1 MVHLCF
7 VCFLPDNNIDCGANV
22 RQSKK
27 KKKNFPHF
35 HPLVRFLPVCS
46 TWSWPTVIGLDDECV
61 FLLQLTVNGTP
72 CSKPT
77 FSRCLVQH
85 NGFEGH
91 FLPMDF
97 KSTNFTCEEQHKTII
112 TGVGGE
118 GGESKSYALEW
129 HLWSSFVFH
138 LLFQKE
144 KMQTRAPG
152 HCVSKRA
159 INQVP
164 AQWDVLSAAPG
175 TLLPLPPSVLNGF
188 WKPKRPFCMVPTA
201 TVS

>member
-1 MVHLCF
+1 MY
-7 VCFLPDNNIDCGANV
+7 AKA
-22 RQSKK
+22 KK

-118 GGESKSYALEW
+118 GVGLSLMHWSDTCEV
-129 HLWSSFVFH
+129 HLYFTCCSRRRKCRLGHQVTVYPKGPLIRCLRSEMCWVQLQAHSS
-138 LLFQKE
+138 
-144 KMQTRAPG
+144 
-152 HCVSKRA
+152 
-159 INQVP
+159 
-164 AQWDVLSAAPG
+164 
-175 TLLPLPPSVLNGF
+175 
-188 WKPKRPFCMVPTA
+188 PFLHQY
-201 TVS
+201 